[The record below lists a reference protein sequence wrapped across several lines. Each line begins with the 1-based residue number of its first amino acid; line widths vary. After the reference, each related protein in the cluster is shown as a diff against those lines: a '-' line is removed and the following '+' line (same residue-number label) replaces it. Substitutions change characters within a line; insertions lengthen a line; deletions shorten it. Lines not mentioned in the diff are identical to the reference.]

1 MCLVGTGSSGIASG
15 QVSPALGERELMTHL
30 FCFFLFSLG
39 PFFVGLVSAFGF
51 CTSSP
56 RVWELWA
63 FRFSGFDLPVLRG
76 YGCLSYGLIFG

>member
-30 FCFFLFSLG
+30 FCFLFSLG
-39 PFFVGLVSAFGF
+39 PFFLGA
-51 CTSSP
+51 C
-56 RVWELWA
+56 
-63 FRFSGFDLPVLRG
+63 FRFRFLHLFPSSLGAVGVSFSGSDLPVIRG